1 MNTRNHHISL
11 RADADIES
19 LVDFFD
25 DTTLKSRKGIAQILR
40 SLEGEIVA
48 PTGEKR
54 CDYILRWELPRNFF
68 QATNGKLDRVR
79 VYGRFRD
86 KLRVDDVVGLWG
98 DIAQHVKG
106 PEKPVWRMIFCHAIL
121 GALLEG
127 NDEAQTKAA
136 A

>member
-1 MNTRNHHISL
+1 MNTRNHHISS

-19 LVDFFD
+19 LLDYFD
-25 DTTLKSRKGIAQILR
+25 DSTSEPRQSLAQILR
-40 SLEGEIVA
+40 SLEREVVA

-68 QATNGKLDRVR
+68 QAENGKLERVR
-79 VYGRFRD
+79 VYHGFKD
-86 KLRVDDVVGLWG
+86 KLRGHDVVGLGG
-98 DIAQHVKG
+98 DIAEHVKG
-106 PEKPVWRMIFCHAIL
+106 PQKSAWRMIFCHAIL

-127 NDEAQTKAA
+127 REDVETKAA